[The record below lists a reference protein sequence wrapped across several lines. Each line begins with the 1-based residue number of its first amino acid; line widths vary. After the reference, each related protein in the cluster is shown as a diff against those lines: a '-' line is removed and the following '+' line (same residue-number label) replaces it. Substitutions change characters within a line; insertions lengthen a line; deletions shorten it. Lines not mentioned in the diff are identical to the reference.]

1 MPGTFERWVERK
13 VPAAEILVDD
23 RPYLPGP
30 RIGRIDR
37 PLIANLRRHADAH
50 RPMPRVGH
58 AHPGPDMVPHP
69 LHSMAVLPAG
79 KNIKAHFRPAG
90 QPLSDLERLVQ
101 LVVGGIHAVDHILLS
116 VRGVVGMEFNHGAL
130 WFYGGRSI
138 DLNFVVALGVS
149 RQRTAEQNENPEIPR
164 QITHSERAS

>member
-37 PLIANLRRHADAH
+37 PLVADLRRHADAH

-58 AHPGPDMVPHP
+58 AHPRPDMVPPP
-69 LHSMAVLPAG
+69 LHSMAVL
-79 KNIKAHFRPAG
+79 PAG